1 MKRKYIFIIIAVL
14 IIILIASF
22 SMIGCKKV
30 ASETT
35 ATATSIAQTTGVTT
49 VETMSTT
56 SVETTAVTTSATETE
71 TTSPQEQQ
79 QIIYTNT
86 QYGFS
91 FTLSLSWKG
100 YKIIENTW
108 EANPQ
113 EGVIAEQGPL
123 ISIRNPKWT
132 SENPYQ
138 DIPIMIFTLAQ
149 WDLLQQDKFHIGA
162 APIGPSELG
171 SNIKYV
177 FALPAR
183 YNYVFP
189 TGWQEVENFLEG
201 NPLKAF

>member
-1 MKRKYIFIIIAVL
+1 MKRKYIFRIIAVL

-22 SMIGCKKV
+22 SMVSCKKV
-30 ASETT
+30 APETTTT
-35 ATATSIAQTTGVTT
+35 ATAIAQTTAVTT
-49 VETMSTT
+49 VETTSTT

-71 TTSPQEQQ
+71 TAPPQEQQ

-91 FTLSLSWKG
+91 FTLPLSWKG
-100 YKIIENTW
+100 YKIIESTW

-149 WDLLQQDKFHIGA
+149 WDSLQQGKFLVSA
-162 APIGPSELG
+162 APINPSELG
-171 SNIKYV
+171 RNTKYV

-189 TGWQEVENFLEG
+189 TGLQEVAKILEG